1 MISVLGR
8 KSAMVQRLQVSAEL
22 ASSSPQIGTRCVAR
36 GLRSCRGTK
45 LMKRQ
50 LSVCSLLLV
59 VGVGGSPREAG
70 LGGPLFLPLKEKYC
84 RGWF

>member
-1 MISVLGR
+1 
-8 KSAMVQRLQVSAEL
+8 MVQRLQVSAEL
-22 ASSSPQIGTRCVAR
+22 ASSSPQRGTHCVAR
-36 GLRSCRGTK
+36 GLRSYRGTK
-45 LMKRQ
+45 LMKHQLMKRQ

-59 VGVGGSPREAG
+59 VRQGGWGGRSPREDG